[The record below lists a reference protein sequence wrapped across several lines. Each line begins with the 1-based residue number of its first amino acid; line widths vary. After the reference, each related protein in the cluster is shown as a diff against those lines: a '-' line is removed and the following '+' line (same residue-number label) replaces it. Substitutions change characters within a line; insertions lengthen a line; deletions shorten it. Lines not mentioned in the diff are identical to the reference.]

1 MAQTKRRR
9 KTTRRSPQTR
19 RPARRRQQPAPAE
32 PLLSEEA
39 QRTVGGILL
48 SLFGLILLLALAG
61 VGGPLGSVV
70 ARWVGQLFGWAA
82 WAVAAAALYFG
93 VVTLLKQDT
102 PRRQPIGVSLIILG
116 ATGFLHLF
124 IANEPLAAA
133 RDGHGGGLLGYA
145 LSNTTLYALGSLGSY
160 LIFLALVLAGI
171 VIVRNRPL
179 RREKEEAVDAAP
191 AVVRPTPQ
199 APPAPAPTPTPAKA
213 RPQSSAEP
221 DFVPRAVD
229 STWEQPPLSLLSS
242 ATSSAQAG
250 DLKRSAAIIEQTLAN
265 FGVVASVVS
274 VNVGPTVAQ
283 YELRP
288 DPGVKLNQIT
298 ALNNDLA
305 LSLAAH
311 PIRIEA
317 PIPGKSTVG
326 IEVPN
331 QRAATV
337 RLSQLLSSE
346 QWKGG
351 GTLPL
356 ALGLD
361 VSGEA
366 VVADLTTMPH
376 LLIAGATGS
385 GKSVG
390 INAILG
396 SLLFTHSPKHLRL
409 LLVDPKRVE
418 LNAYNDIPHLLAP
431 VIVDP
436 PKVINALKWLT
447 AEMDRR
453 YKLFQDERVRNIGE
467 YNGRHKDEELPYLVV
482 VIDELADLM
491 MVSGKAVEAAIV
503 RIAQLARATGIHLIL
518 ATQRPSVDVITG
530 LIKANFPSRI
540 AFTVT
545 SQTDSRTILD
555 MGGAE
560 KLLGRGDS
568 LFLPGNVA
576 KPLRVQSAFMETKE
590 VKRLTDFLKGK
601 GAPAYDESVTETPQ
615 GAGAGGDMLSG
626 DDEDPLYQEAKAE
639 VIRSRKASASLLQR
653 RLKVGY
659 ARAAR
664 LLDMLEENGVI
675 GPGEGAKPREILVES
690 DDF

>member
-9 KTTRRSPQTR
+9 KTTRRTAPSR
-19 RPARRRQQPAPAE
+19 RPARRRQPAPVE
-32 PLLSEEA
+32 PLLSDEA

-48 SLFGLILLLALAG
+48 ALFGLILLLALAG
-61 VGGPLGSVV
+61 VGVPLGSVV
-70 ARWVGQLFGWAA
+70 AKWVGQLFGWAA

-93 VVTLLKQDT
+93 AVTLLKQET

-124 IANEPLAAA
+124 IAADPLAAA
-133 RDGHGGGLLGYA
+133 RDGRGGGLVGYG

-171 VIVRNRPL
+171 VVVRNRPL
-179 RREKEEAVDAAP
+179 RKEKADPAEAGVAP
-191 AVVRPTPQ
+191 VQTTPQ
-199 APPAPAPTPTPAKA
+199 RTPAPTPTPAKPA
-213 RPQSSAEP
+213 AKVQQEP

-229 STWEQPPLSLLSS
+229 SAWEQPPLSLLSS
-242 ATSSAQAG
+242 VTTSAQAG

-298 ALNNDLA
+298 ALTNDLA

-337 RLSQLLSSE
+337 RLSQLLTSE
-346 QWKGG
+346 QWKRG

-361 VSGEA
+361 VSGET

-560 KLLGRGDS
+560 KLLGRGDM

-601 GAPAYDESVTETPQ
+601 GAPAYDESVTEAPQ
-615 GAGAGGDMLSG
+615 GAAGGGDMLSG